1 MRFKSAVWI
10 LISVWI
16 STVRPQSPGPSPNRN
31 GTPPVPELRSPEVA
45 ADGRVTFRL
54 RAANAKD
61 VQVMMPIT
69 SKQAG
74 YLPGQGLPM
83 HKDAQ
88 GVWSMTT
95 ESLSPDIYAYWFAV
109 DGTRFADPVNPFAE
123 TWIVGGPISFVH
135 VSGPASLSWEVNSVP
150 HGNVVHHFYHSD
162 LIRDD
167 RDFYVYTPPMYD
179 PVAKTQYPVLYL
191 LHGAG
196 ADASDWMTGGR
207 ANVILDN
214 LIAQRKAKPMIVVT
228 PLSYGAANPGKRL
241 VESIVK
247 GFDALTASL
256 LNELMPI
263 VEKTYRVA
271 TDRDA
276 RAIAGYSSGGAQSL
290 YIGLN
295 HLDKF
300 AYVAGFSTPLVA
312 LPGPGGGRPPLPL
325 DEKWPPLDPA
335 LFSVAFAPLDAKAS
349 SRLRLLWISCGT
361 DERILEH
368 NQQFRDWLQSK
379 NIPVKYVET
388 PGDHTMMV
396 WRRNLTEL
404 APLLFQPRK

>member
-83 HKDAQ
+83 RKDAQ

-123 TWIVGGPISFVH
+123 TGIVGGPISFVH

-191 LHGAG
+191 LHGGG

-325 DEKWPPLDPA
+325 GEKWPPLDPA
-335 LFSVAFAPLDAKAS
+335 LFSAAFASLDAKTP
-349 SRLRLLWISCGT
+349 SRLRLLWISCGE
-361 DERILEH
+361 DERLLEH

-379 NIPVKYVET
+379 KVPVKYVET
-388 PGDHTMMV
+388 SGDHTMMV
-396 WRRNLTEL
+396 FSRNLTEL